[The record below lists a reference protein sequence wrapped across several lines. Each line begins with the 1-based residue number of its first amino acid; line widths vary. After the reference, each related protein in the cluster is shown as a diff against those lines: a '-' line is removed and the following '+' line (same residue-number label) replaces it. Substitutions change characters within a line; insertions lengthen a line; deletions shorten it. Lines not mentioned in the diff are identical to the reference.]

1 MFWHKEKQMEFWF
14 SEFHTP
20 DVKHS
25 IRVNKQ
31 LYSKQSDYQRID
43 IFETPEFGRV
53 LTLDGN
59 VMLTERDEFIY
70 DEMIV
75 HVPMA
80 VHKEAKDI
88 LVIGAGDGGVV
99 RELTR
104 YDRVERIDLVE
115 MDPQVVEACRAY
127 LPGNACRMDDRRVH
141 IYFENAL
148 KYIRRCEEE
157 YDLIIVDSSDP
168 FGPSEGLFTREFY
181 GSCFNALKEDGIM
194 VNQQGSPFYTEDASA
209 MQRSHKRIA
218 STFPVSRVYQA
229 HIPTFAADIVLYG
242 APFDSTTSYRPGARF
257 GPSAI
262 RHESFGLETYS
273 PYQNADLTDFDI
285 FDSGDLELCF
295 GSSEA
300 ALADIEARAAEILH
314 DGKLPLLLGGEHLV
328 TLGAV
333 RAVAEKHPGLHI
345 IHFDAHADLRDD
357 YLGAKLSHA
366 CVLRRCHEI
375 VGDGHIHQFCIRSGE
390 RAEFEFAAQH
400 TEMHKFDFTGL
411 AELTEQLCATKEPVY
426 LTIDLDCLDPSCFP
440 GTGTPEAGG
449 VSFLQLLDAIR
460 TVSKANIV
468 GVDLNELAP
477 MLDISGVSTATA
489 CKVLRELLIALDKGW
504 PGFQV

>member
-1 MFWHKEKQMEFWF
+1 MEFWF

-148 KYIRRCEEE
+148 KYIRRPWLTCTGTVGILGVCMVLHGI
-157 YDLIIVDSSDP
+157 YNLLI
-168 FGPSEGLFTREFY
+168 T
-181 GSCFNALKEDGIM
+181 ADGFWQM
-194 VNQQGSPFYTEDASA
+194 VGYF
-209 MQRSHKRIA
+209 
-218 STFPVSRVYQA
+218 F
-229 HIPTFAADIVLYG
+229 
-242 APFDSTTSYRPGARF
+242 
-257 GPSAI
+257 PSAI
-262 RHESFGLETYS
+262 
-273 PYQNADLTDFDI
+273 I
-285 FDSGDLELCF
+285 
-295 GSSEA
+295 
-300 ALADIEARAAEILH
+300 
-314 DGKLPLLLGGEHLV
+314 V
-328 TLGAV
+328 TL
-333 RAVAEKHPGLHI
+333 
-345 IHFDAHADLRDD
+345 
-357 YLGAKLSHA
+357 
-366 CVLRRCHEI
+366 
-375 VGDGHIHQFCIRSGE
+375 
-390 RAEFEFAAQH
+390 FAARLLHRGRH
-400 TEMHKFDFTGL
+400 TVFH
-411 AELTEQLCATKEPVY
+411 
-426 LTIDLDCLDPSCFP
+426 
-440 GTGTPEAGG
+440 
-449 VSFLQLLDAIR
+449 
-460 TVSKANIV
+460 
-468 GVDLNELAP
+468 
-477 MLDISGVSTATA
+477 
-489 CKVLRELLIALDKGW
+489 
-504 PGFQV
+504 